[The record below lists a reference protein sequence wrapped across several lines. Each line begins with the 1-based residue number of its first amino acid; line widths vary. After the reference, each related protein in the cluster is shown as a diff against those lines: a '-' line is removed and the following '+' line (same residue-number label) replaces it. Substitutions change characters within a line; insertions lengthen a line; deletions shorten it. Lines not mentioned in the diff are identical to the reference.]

1 MMTTPQRGA
10 APPRAVSPSP
20 SGRGVCVDPAC
31 GLPAAQCICA
41 ICTCGL
47 HHCPRPT
54 APRVPFTATS
64 SYAADFVAHPV
75 CPVHK
80 HEIVYEPRP
89 SMCVDARRR
98 GASIVPPLS
107 S

>member
-1 MMTTPQRGA
+1 MELLSATQRS
-10 APPRAVSPSP
+10 PPVPGGGPALAC
-20 SGRGVCVDPAC
+20 VCE
-31 GLPAAQCICA
+31 L
-41 ICTCGL
+41 CTCGL

-98 GASIVPPLS
+98 GASSVPPLS